1 MMDTKIAVVAA
12 HIFEKMEE
20 AEQLLPN
27 ISYITTELFIESEN

>member
-1 MMDTKIAVVAA
+1 MMDTKTAAAAVAA

-27 ISYITTELFIESEN
+27 IS